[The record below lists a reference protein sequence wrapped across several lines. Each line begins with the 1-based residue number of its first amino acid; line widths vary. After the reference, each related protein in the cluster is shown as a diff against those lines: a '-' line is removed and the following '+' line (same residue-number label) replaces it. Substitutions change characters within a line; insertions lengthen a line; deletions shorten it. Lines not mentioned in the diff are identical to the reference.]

1 MVYSIQL
8 QLRVDDSQLDAT
20 IAKLGTLKKAAKDI
34 HVRTAGNLPRRLKLP
49 EEDIIARSARKW
61 KQRNLEERLNIGA
74 RWHLRQFGQWR
85 FSQAGWQNG
94 LGGKLL
100 GTDRDVSALLD
111 GLSDEAASREAEFI
125 TVFYGEDV
133 NEEDAHKACDAFTR
147 KCPDAEVNLICGGQ
161 PVYYYIISIE

>member
-1 MVYSIQL
+1 MHDTINGAMFKEMLLFGTVSIAQAQQAINDL
-8 QLRVDDSQLDAT
+8 NVFPVPDGDTGTNMSLT
-20 IAKLGTLKKAAKDI
+20 IQTAAQELKKIEPATVDQAAS
-34 HVRTAGNLPRRLKLP
+34 VTA
-49 EEDIIARSARKW
+49 
-61 KQRNLEERLNIGA
+61 
-74 RWHLRQFGQWR
+74 
-85 FSQAGWQNG
+85 
-94 LGGKLL
+94 
-100 GTDRDVSALLD
+100 SALLD